1 MVASLVYPIYI
12 FYATDTWSLVVFCRS
27 TTVRITWWGYFR
39 AEDGMAGAS
48 GALRAANSVVAPRG
62 GQDDS
67 G

>member
-48 GALRAANSVVAPRG
+48 GALRGGAQCGRTARWPR
-62 GQDDS
+62 
-67 G
+67 